1 MIKNIIFDLDNTIIL
16 DKLEDADFYKESLK
30 KLGYD
35 ENDYLGIFEAV
46 DLYEANLTDDNPYFN
61 KEEMLDFINK
71 KMNRNYDMK
80 LIDELNDA
88 VGKYWT
94 KRVMI
99 EEEVLKDLSKKYNLY
114 VFTNFFTEPQEQ
126 RLVEIGYRQ
135 YFKEVLGADK
145 FGSKPFKKSIER
157 VLDHI
162 NSKPEECI
170 MVGDSIGKDI
180 LVANL
185 VNMKSI
191 LFNYDGKRD
200 NKKLNLKDY
209 KVIYSCN
216 HLVEAIENS

>member
-16 DKLEDADFYKESLK
+16 DKLEDADFYKESLR

-46 DLYEANLTDDNPYFN
+46 DLYEENLTDENPYFN
-61 KEEMLDFINK
+61 KEEMLEFINK
-71 KMNRNYDMK
+71 TMNRNYDMR

-99 EEEVLKDLSKKYNLY
+99 EEEVIKELSSKYNLY
-114 VFTNFFTEPQEQ
+114 VFTNFFEKPQEE
-126 RLVEIGYRQ
+126 RLEVIGYRK
-135 YFKEVLGADK
+135 YFKEVLGADR
-145 FGSKPFKKSIER
+145 FGSKPFKKSMER
-157 VLDHI
+157 VLDYI
-162 NSKPEECI
+162 NSTAEECI
-170 MVGDSIGKDI
+170 MVGDSIKKDI
-180 LVANL
+180 LVANK

-191 LFNYDGKRD
+191 LFNYNGKKDDKR
-200 NKKLNLKDY
+200 LNLKDY
-209 KVIYSCN
+209 KVIYSAN